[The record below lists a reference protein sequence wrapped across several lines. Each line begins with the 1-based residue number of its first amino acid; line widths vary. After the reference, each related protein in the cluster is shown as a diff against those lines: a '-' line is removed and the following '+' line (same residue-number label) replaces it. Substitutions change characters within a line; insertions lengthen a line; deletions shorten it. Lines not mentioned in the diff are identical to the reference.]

1 MAEKHLRIYLDNC
14 CYNRPYDNQTQL
26 RISLESQAKIFIQ
39 NAVKLKKFELASS
52 FVLQYENS
60 KNPYSNR
67 KNNISNFISQ
77 NTALFVNV
85 EKVNE
90 VAALAKEIM
99 CSGVKETDAAH
110 IACAILAAC
119 DYFLTTD
126 DRVLKYRDD
135 RIKIINPVDFVKILE
150 ANNYV

>member
-39 NAVKLKKFELASS
+39 NAVQLKKIELAASYI
-52 FVLQYENS
+52 LRYENNR
-60 KNPYSNR
+60 NPNVDR
-67 KNNISNFISQ
+67 KLNISNFI
-77 NTALFVNV
+77 
-85 EKVNE
+85 EKNASVFIDTDQVNE
-90 VAALAKEIM
+90 VIDLAKEIM
-99 CSGVKETDAAH
+99 CSGLKEFDASH
-110 IACAILAAC
+110 IACAIKANC